1 MASPSDSNR
10 QSRMVWVVLVILGA
24 VLCIV
29 GWYRYMM

>member
-1 MASPSDSNR
+1 MPSPTDSNR
-10 QSRMVWVVLVILGA
+10 QNRMVWIVLALLGA